1 MNFGTVQVDDFEG
14 CVKFAADP
22 ARKHVP
28 SAENTSPPRQLLRQS
43 VALWGAL
50 VCGPLG
56 AALGLLPT
64 LWSQAQATKTADL
77 PSTAPPQSINH
88 TPSRSSES
96 TIPADESSLTPTNDQ
111 TGEQLHQFSS
121 LVQSAD
127 ADLKD
132 GRIIQAL
139 RRYRSASEVMRP
151 TPQVLLRL
159 ALAAEASGD
168 DPLAWE
174 SFLKASELDAE
185 GMIGRVAQLG
195 LARIAS
201 RLGNINH
208 AIHCLN
214 RLLLQQPAGEDPAIL
229 EEAVHL
235 LAQLRC
241 GGVSNDRADW
251 KELNRLALPALKLSP
266 DRWSQLAEGGSVEPP
281 THNPDQ
287 PPRLERQ
294 PCVTVLSESN
304 DKNPDQTWIAAR
316 IPEQEVL
323 LLIEAVCLRAGWTLK
338 LESTARPSLEGRVAG
353 LDFERLPVGFM
364 LDALLHETH
373 LDWAFQGGTI
383 EIRLD
388 AENIKNRDRQTRAT
402 RVALTLAPKHRWSGA
417 TLLALAKV
425 AMSSGDTAGATRWLE
440 QALRV
445 YPRSELSAVT
455 YFNLGKARLAMNQIK
470 AAQVAF
476 QRAVDS
482 GHGQPCQAP
491 AYLYLGRLQLEQGE
505 LKAAVTSLS
514 RCLAIGPNWPEAALL
529 LAVAQLRA
537 EHPVNANTVLM
548 DHRALFVE
556 PHDRDTAAFLSAC
569 ARYRHAATGP
579 SKDLEARE
587 LVLALGPVTQV
598 PSFSTA
604 LPLLVADVSRELGLE
619 TAAIEI
625 ARGILAVDYDH
636 ACRDQA
642 GLMVCELA
650 EDGEDA
656 EAIHVEV
663 GAELW
668 RLRAWLRH
676 GMQGADRRNPQLVV
690 SRCQRLLASEEL
702 PLSERQA
709 CLRTLGSAYETLGKH
724 LEAVYCFAGI
734 PPERFTEAGE
744 AVR

>member
-1 MNFGTVQVDDFEG
+1 MIIETVLVDDFEA

-22 ARKHVP
+22 ARKHVTP
-28 SAENTSPPRQLLRQS
+28 DENTPPPRQLLPQS

-50 VCGPLG
+50 LCGPLG
-56 AALGLLPT
+56 VALGMWPT
-64 LWSQAQATKTADL
+64 LWSQPPVTTSATPL
-77 PSTAPPQSINH
+77 PAAPPQALQIA
-88 TPSRSSES
+88 PAVQSES
-96 TIPADESSLTPTNDQ
+96 ATPADEIRRSPTSHQ
-111 TGEQLHQFSS
+111 TGEQLQRFSS

-132 GRIIQAL
+132 GRVIQAL
-139 RRYRSASEVMRP
+139 SRYRSASEVMRP

-168 DPLAWE
+168 DPLAWD
-174 SFLKASELDAE
+174 SFLQAGELDAQ
-185 GMIGRVAQLG
+185 GMIGRVSQLG

-201 RLGNINH
+201 RLGNLNH

-214 RLLLQQPAGEDPAIL
+214 RLLLQQPAAEDPAIL

-235 LAQLRC
+235 LAHLRC

-251 KELNRLALPALKLSP
+251 KELNRLALPALRLAP
-266 DRWSQLAEGGSVEPP
+266 DRWSQLADVDRAEPP
-281 THNPDQ
+281 HRDQ
-287 PPRLERQ
+287 LPRPERPPG
-294 PCVTVLSESN
+294 VTVLSAPDDN
-304 DKNPDQTWIAAR
+304 HPDQTWIAAR
-316 IPEQEVL
+316 IPDQEVL
-323 LLIEAVCLRAGWTLK
+323 LLIEAVCLRAGWTLQ
-338 LESTARPSLEGRVAG
+338 LESASRQSLEGRVAG
-353 LDFERLPVGFM
+353 LDFERLTVGFL

-373 LDWAFQGGTI
+373 LDWSFQGDTI
-383 EIRLD
+383 EIRPEAD
-388 AENIKNRDRQTRAT
+388 NVDHRDRQTRAN
-402 RVALTLAPKHRWSGA
+402 RVALKLAPQHPWSGS

-505 LKAAVTSLS
+505 LKPAATSLS
-514 RCLAIGPNWPEAALL
+514 RCLAIGPHWPEAAHL

-556 PHDRDTAAFLSAC
+556 AHDRDTAAFLSAC
-569 ARYRHAATGP
+569 ARYRHAASGP

-587 LVLALGPVTQV
+587 LVRALGPVTQV

-604 LPLLVADVSRELGLE
+604 LSLLVADVSRELGLE

-625 ARGILAVDYDH
+625 AREILAVDYDH
-636 ACRDQA
+636 VCREQA

-650 EDGEDA
+650 EDA
-656 EAIHVEV
+656 EEVHTEV

-676 GMQGADRRNPQLVV
+676 GVHGADRRNPQLVM
-690 SRCQRLLASEEL
+690 SRCQQLLASEL
-702 PLSERQA
+702 PPSERQA
-709 CLRTLGSAYETLGKH
+709 CLRTLGSAYESLGRH

-734 PPERFTEAGE
+734 PPELATETGE

>member
-1 MNFGTVQVDDFEG
+1 MNFETVQVDDFEG
-14 CVKFAADP
+14 CIKFAADLEG
-22 ARKHVP
+22 KHVT
-28 SAENTSPPRQLLRQS
+28 SDENTPPPRQLLPQS
-43 VALWGAL
+43 VALRGAIL
-50 VCGPLG
+50 CGSLG
-56 AALGLLPT
+56 VALGMWPT
-64 LWSQAQATKTADL
+64 HWSQPHVTTSANLPHAATPQAPKI
-77 PSTAPPQSINH
+77 APAL
-88 TPSRSSES
+88 SSES
-96 TIPADESSLTPTNDQ
+96 ATPTDEIQRSPTSDQ
-111 TGEQLHQFSS
+111 TGEQLQRFSS

-132 GRIIQAL
+132 GRMMQAV

-168 DPLAWE
+168 DPLAWD
-174 SFLKASELDAE
+174 SFLQASEPDAQ
-185 GMIGRVAQLG
+185 GMIGRVSQLG

-208 AIHCLN
+208 AMHCLN

-235 LAQLRC
+235 LAHLRC

-251 KELNRLALPALKLSP
+251 KELNRLALPALKLP
-266 DRWSQLAEGGSVEPP
+266 LERWSQLADVDRAEPP
-281 THNPDQ
+281 SPDQ
-287 PPRLERQ
+287 PPRPQRQ
-294 PCVTVLSESN
+294 PGVTVLSAPNE
-304 DKNPDQTWIAAR
+304 KHLDQIWIAAQ
-316 IPEQEVL
+316 IPDQEVL
-323 LLIEAVCLRAGWTLK
+323 LLIEAVCLRAGWTLQAD
-338 LESTARPSLEGRVAG
+338 SAARQSLEGRVAG
-353 LDFERLPVGFM
+353 VDFARLTVGYL
-364 LDALLHETH
+364 LDALLHETQF
-373 LDWAFQGGTI
+373 DWSFDGDSI
-383 EIRLD
+383 EIRPEAD
-388 AENIKNRDRQTRAT
+388 HVDHSDRQMRAT
-402 RVALTLAPKHRWSGA
+402 RVALTLAPKHPWSGS
-417 TLLALAKV
+417 TLIAFAKV

-470 AAQVAF
+470 ASQVAF

-505 LKAAVTSLS
+505 FKAAATSLS
-514 RCLAIGPNWPEAALL
+514 RCLAIGPHWPEAAHL

-537 EHPVNANTVLM
+537 DHPVNANTVLM

-556 PHDRDTAAFLSAC
+556 AHDRDIAAFLSAC
-569 ARYRHAATGP
+569 ARYRHAAAGP
-579 SKDLEARE
+579 SQDLEARE
-587 LVLALGPVTQV
+587 LVRALGPVTRA

-604 LPLLVADVSRELGLE
+604 LSLLVADFSRELGLE

-625 ARGILAVDYDH
+625 AREILAADYDH
-636 ACRDQA
+636 VCREQA

-650 EDGEDA
+650 EDPE
-656 EAIHVEV
+656 EVHTEV

-676 GMQGADRRNPQLVV
+676 GVQGADRRNPQLVV
-690 SRCQRLLASEEL
+690 SRCQRLLESEL
-702 PLSERQA
+702 PLPERQA
-709 CLRTLGSAYETLGKH
+709 CLRTLGSAYETLGRH
-724 LEAVYCFAGI
+724 LEAVYCFAGV
-734 PPERFTEAGE
+734 PPELATETGE